1 MISDTISIYDLPNL
15 GAVTAQA
22 LVEQTLSK
30 HPRLRDLYDEDFVR
44 RLIQRRRGQNYLLL
58 LLVRPDDHWANDF
71 WTSVVDDLTLL
82 ESDRS
87 LHHFRSK
94 LRLRDREDIESAR
107 TELALAAKTKRTGAA
122 ITLEPVTRNGRDC
135 DFVADTV
142 PRTWWEIKSI
152 LDLDYLIADEAVSF
166 DVHTR
171 LRRIEEPYVL
181 VLHPST
187 IRREDVPKAV
197 RDIKRQ
203 VAAHYRLGGSLP
215 AVFGALG
222 LVVEA
227 AQLTKQ
233 KSGYIGIGSS
243 GLHVFGNEHSKK
255 IGSRIVSAVEQL
267 PENQAGIV
275 VIDTTVATWVDQED
289 VIDACF
295 GVESGVYRNG
305 CMIPVRDT
313 DAGVF
318 QPHQRTRIS
327 AVLHYTRH
335 AKHKGEPN
343 LLIHN
348 PFARTPLPE
357 GALAAD
363 DVVQLRRVEREHGHF
378 ALVRNPDSDSPN

>member
-142 PRTWWEIKSI
+142 PRTWWEI
-152 LDLDYLIADEAVSF
+152 
-166 DVHTR
+166 
-171 LRRIEEPYVL
+171 
-181 VLHPST
+181 PSST
-187 IRREDVPKAV
+187 
-197 RDIKRQ
+197 
-203 VAAHYRLGGSLP
+203 
-215 AVFGALG
+215 
-222 LVVEA
+222 
-227 AQLTKQ
+227 
-233 KSGYIGIGSS
+233 
-243 GLHVFGNEHSKK
+243 
-255 IGSRIVSAVEQL
+255 
-267 PENQAGIV
+267 
-275 VIDTTVATWVDQED
+275 
-289 VIDACF
+289 
-295 GVESGVYRNG
+295 
-305 CMIPVRDT
+305 
-313 DAGVF
+313 
-318 QPHQRTRIS
+318 
-327 AVLHYTRH
+327 
-335 AKHKGEPN
+335 
-343 LLIHN
+343 
-348 PFARTPLPE
+348 
-357 GALAAD
+357 
-363 DVVQLRRVEREHGHF
+363 
-378 ALVRNPDSDSPN
+378 